1 MLSAKDNRTR
11 QCVIVKNTLGESQ
24 RWPDHASGSHHLRA
38 LDFVEKLLHGLWPSL
53 TPVSD
58 AYPPATVLRVFLKNV
73 IFRSQSTHRTLL
85 TACYYL
91 VLFKSKH
98 NEMQT
103 SGPSNKT
110 RAFQFLQSHER
121 IFLSAFI
128 LGWKFTQDYC
138 YTTLQWASISGFSQ
152 KDINASEAYFLSTI
166 DWRLYISRTEF
177 EHWYSEVSYHVRN
190 PNAALSGSLLYPE
203 RPCAVLI

>member
-11 QCVIVKNTLGESQ
+11 QCVIVENTLGESQ

-138 YTTLQWASISGFSQ
+138 YTTLQWASISGFIERRNTATPF
-152 KDINASEAYFLSTI
+152 K
-166 DWRLYISRTEF
+166 RLGLRLQLLIKYKSFQALNLQLRDFVT
-177 EHWYSEVSYHVRN
+177 
-190 PNAALSGSLLYPE
+190 PNVKN
-203 RPCAVLI
+203 RKTRF